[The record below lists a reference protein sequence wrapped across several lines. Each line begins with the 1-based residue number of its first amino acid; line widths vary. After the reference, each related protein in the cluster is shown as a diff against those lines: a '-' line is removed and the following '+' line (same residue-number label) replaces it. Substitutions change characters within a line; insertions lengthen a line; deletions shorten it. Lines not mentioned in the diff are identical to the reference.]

1 VTEAPAVT
9 TLTAPNTLTAPG
21 GTAMPEQSRLNAFL
35 SPAAADLFHPIVHQ
49 NDIWKQDPF
58 DVESIHAEAR
68 AVFHRVLS
76 RAATQPALTAGR
88 ILLLLGESG
97 SGKTH
102 LMRAFRNHTHE
113 PGIGY
118 CGYLQMTSTAGN
130 YARYVLSKLIEAL
143 DQIYYDPNVQASGL
157 MRLSGAVLDALPMI
171 TAEERAKLREGALT
185 PSELIR
191 LVHQYADCALVDSQ
205 FGRIDVDLVRALLF
219 LQRDDA
225 RIKNR
230 VLKYLRCED
239 LAPADRDVLG
249 GVVPRPHEESPMQM
263 IGWLGQAMWAAQEAP
278 LVLCLDQLE
287 DIINQDAGDKDAPLR
302 FRKVMDTAVAIIS
315 AVPSSVVVISCL
327 EDYYKAFRG
336 HLIGAKLDRIE
347 KDPEPIRLTSQ
358 RSSIEVEAIIARR
371 LQYLYEEQGA
381 PVDES
386 LPTAP
391 FSKDDLNVLQ
401 NLRTRDVLDFCRVH
415 REKCASAGEWVP
427 TGAAPSTGKPVPAP
441 AAALV
446 DDLEP
451 LWNDFRA
458 AFATAPADDEAELAE
473 LLSWAI
479 TNCSAEIDSGGRF
492 EAEADAR
499 MVQVEAHGADNAVD
513 RILAGVCNK
522 SAQGG
527 GLMRQIKELQNRAGE
542 FVPVIV
548 RSTAFS
554 FGPKTEIAKQVGKFI
569 TDGGRRAIVEDSDW
583 RTMLALRA
591 FREQNKDSSELTAWL
606 CQTKPLTS
614 LRPLQVILDLDGL
627 AKRRTASANGAAPG
641 AAAPRKSQSA
651 AVASGA
657 LLLGA
662 SSDRAAAPVT
672 LEPKDLTTHAAF
684 LGGTGSGKTTL
695 ALNIIEQLLLNG
707 VPAILMD
714 RKGDLC
720 GYADPAAWTR
730 PLHDPADA
738 DRRQRLRDQLDV
750 HVFTPGHPQG
760 RPLTIPVVPDGVR
773 DLPDY
778 ERDQL
783 AGYAAAALG
792 GMMDYKPRGRDA
804 QRLAVLRQAIGLL
817 GAEEAA
823 VTVPALIEF
832 IHNQDA
838 SLVNAVGVLDVKQFN
853 LLAQDLQTLWLR
865 RKELLEDRAERLDVE
880 YLLGLGGHAVAGKT
894 RLSVISTRF
903 LGETAAVEF
912 WVSQFLLDVTR
923 WTGRR
928 TSPGLQ
934 AVLLFD
940 EADLYLPAT
949 RQPPTKAPMENLLR
963 RARSA
968 GVGLMLVTQ
977 SPGDF
982 DYKCR
987 ENIGSWLAGKITQQT
1002 ALEKMKPLFTDC
1014 RTDVAARLPN
1024 QIRGQFHLIRPPTVV
1039 AFAARPS
1046 LIATEQLPESQIL
1059 ELARAKR
1066 PAVSPFA
1073 PCVP

>member
-1 VTEAPAVT
+1 VT

-21 GTAMPEQSRLNAFL
+21 GTAMPEQRRLNAFL

-68 AVFHRVLS
+68 AVFHRLLS
-76 RAATQPALTAGR
+76 RAATPPALTAGR

-113 PGIGY
+113 QGIGY

-171 TAEERAKLREGALT
+171 TAEERTKLREGALT
-185 PSELIR
+185 PPELIR
-191 LVHQYADCALVDSQ
+191 LVYQYADCALVDSQ
-205 FGRIDVDLVRALLF
+205 FARIDVDLLRALLF

-278 LVLCLDQLE
+278 LVLCFDQLE
-287 DIINQDAGDKDAPLR
+287 DIINQDAADKDAPLR
-302 FRKVMDTAVAIIS
+302 FRKVMDTTVAIIS
-315 AVPSSVVVISCL
+315 TVPSSVVVISCL
-327 EDYYKAFRG
+327 EDYYKAFRE
-336 HLIGAKLDRIE
+336 HLVGAKLDRIE

-358 RSSIEVEAIIARR
+358 RSAAEVEALVARR
-371 LQYLYEEQGA
+371 LQHLYEEQGA
-381 PVDES
+381 PIDETQ
-386 LPTAP
+386 PTAP

-401 NLRTRDVLDFCRVH
+401 NLRTRDVLDFCRLH
-415 REKCASAGEWVP
+415 REKCAWAGEWVP
-427 TGAAPSTGKPVPAP
+427 TGAAPSAATLSPVSPLP
-441 AAALV
+441 PV
-446 DDLEP
+446 DEIEP
-451 LWNDFRA
+451 HWNDFRA
-458 AFATAPADDEAELAE
+458 AFATAPSDKESELAE

-479 TNCSAEIDSGGRF
+479 TSCSAEIEPGCWF
-492 EAEADAR
+492 TADADDR
-499 MVQVEAHGADNAVD
+499 MVQVEAHGAGNAVD

-522 SAQGG
+522 PAQGG
-527 GLMRQIKELQNRAGE
+527 GLMKQVKEVQTRAGDL
-542 FVPVIV
+542 VPVVV

-554 FGPKTEIAKQVGKFI
+554 YGPKTEIAKQIGKLI
-569 TDGGRRAIVEDSDW
+569 TDGGRRAVVEDSDW

-591 FREQNKDSSELTAWL
+591 FREQHKDSPELTGWL
-606 CQTKPLTS
+606 RQTKPLTS
-614 LRPLQVILDLDGL
+614 LRPLQLILDLEGL
-627 AKRRTASANGAAPG
+627 AKRRTAPAPVSLS
-641 AAAPRKSQSA
+641 PRKSTPVVA
-651 AVASGA
+651 AAGS

-662 SSDRAAAPVT
+662 GCDRAAAPVT

-695 ALNIIEQLLLNG
+695 ALNLIEQLLLNG
-707 VPAILMD
+707 VPAVLID

-730 PLHDPADA
+730 PLSDPADA
-738 DRRQRLRDQLDV
+738 ERRQRLRNLLDV

-760 RPLTIPVVPDGVR
+760 RPLTIPVVPDGVK
-773 DLPDY
+773 DLPGY

-804 QRLAVLRQAIGLL
+804 QRLAVLGQAIGLL
-817 GAEEAA
+817 SAEDAA

-865 RKELLEDRAERLDVE
+865 RKELLEDGAERLDVE
-880 YLLGLGGHAVAGKT
+880 YLLGLGRCAVAGKT

-903 LGETAAVEF
+903 LGDAAAVEF

-928 TSPGLQ
+928 ASPDLQ
-934 AVLLFD
+934 AVLMFD
-940 EADLYLPAT
+940 EADLYLPAM
-949 RQPPTKAPMENLLR
+949 RQPATKAPMENLLR

-968 GVGLMLVTQ
+968 GVGLMLATQ

-1002 ALEKMKPLFTDC
+1002 ALEKMKPLFAEC
-1014 RTDVAARLPN
+1014 RIDVAARLPN
-1024 QIRGQFHLIRPPTVV
+1024 QARGQFHLIRPPTVV
-1039 AFAARPS
+1039 GFAARPS
-1046 LIATEQLPESQIL
+1046 LIATEQLPESRIL

-1066 PAVSPFA
+1066 PGTY
-1073 PCVP
+1073 

>member
-1 VTEAPAVT
+1 VT
-9 TLTAPNTLTAPG
+9 TLTAPTFQNPPAETA
-21 GTAMPEQSRLNAFL
+21 TPEQRRLDAFL

-68 AVFHRVLS
+68 AVFHRLLS
-76 RAATQPALTAGR
+76 RAAAPPALTAGR

-102 LMRAFRNHTHE
+102 LMRAFRNQTHE
-113 PGIGY
+113 QGIGY

-143 DQIYYDPNVQASGL
+143 DQTYYDPDVQASGL

-171 TAEERAKLREGALT
+171 TAEERAKLREGALS
-185 PSELIR
+185 PSELTR

-205 FGRIDVDLVRALLF
+205 FARIDVDLLRALLF

-263 IGWLGQAMWAAQEAP
+263 IGWLAHAMWAAQSAP
-278 LVLCLDQLE
+278 LVLCFDQFE
-287 DIINQDAGDKDAPLR
+287 DIINQDAGDKDAPHR
-302 FRKVMDTAVAIIS
+302 FRKVMDTAVAITS
-315 AVPSSVVVISCL
+315 EVPSSVVVISCL
-327 EDYYKAFRG
+327 EDYYKASRG
-336 HLIGAKLDRIE
+336 HVIGSKLDRIE

-358 RSSIEVEAIIARR
+358 RSAVEVEALVARR
-371 LQYLYEEQGA
+371 LQYLYEEQEA
-381 PVDES
+381 PVDETR
-386 LPTAP
+386 PTAP

-401 NLRTRDVLDFCRVH
+401 NLRTRDVLDFCRLH
-415 REKCASAGEWVP
+415 REKCAQAGEWIP
-427 TGAAPSTGKPVPAP
+427 TDAKPSVTTPAP
-441 AAALV
+441 IPAPPPGEEI
-446 DDLEP
+446 EP
-451 LWNDFRA
+451 LWNDFKA
-458 AFATAPADDEAELAE
+458 AFATAPADDEAKLAE

-479 TNCSAEIDSGGRF
+479 TNCSAEIDSGCWF
-492 EAEADAR
+492 SAEADGR
-499 MVQVEAHGADNAVD
+499 LIPVEAHGPDNAVD
-513 RILAGVCNK
+513 RLLAGVCNK

-527 GLMRQIKELQNRAGE
+527 GLSRQIKELQSRAGDL
-542 FVPVIV
+542 VPVIV

-554 FGPKTEIAKQVGKFI
+554 FGPKTEIAKHLGKLI
-569 TDGGRRAIVEDSDW
+569 TDGGRRTVVEDSDW
-583 RTMLALRA
+583 RTMLALRT
-591 FREQNKDSSELTAWL
+591 FREQHKDSPELTGWL
-606 CQTKPLTS
+606 RQTKPLTS
-614 LRPLQVILDLDGL
+614 LRPLQVILDLDGM
-627 AKRRTASANGAAPG
+627 AKRRTAPTNGAAPVK
-641 AAAPRKSQSA
+641 PPPPPIRPA
-651 AVASGA
+651 AVAAGS

-662 SSDRAAAPVT
+662 GCDRAAAPVT

-695 ALNIIEQLLLNG
+695 VLNLIEQLLLSG
-707 VPAILMD
+707 VPAVLMD

-730 PLHDPADA
+730 PLSDPAEA
-738 DRRQRLRDQLDV
+738 ERRQRLRDRIDV

-760 RPLTIPVVPDGVR
+760 RPLTIPIVPDGVN
-773 DLPDY
+773 DLAAY
-778 ERDQL
+778 ERENL

-792 GMMDYKPRGRDA
+792 GMMGYKPRGRDA
-804 QRLAVLRQAIGLL
+804 DCLAVLRQAIGLL
-817 GAEEAA
+817 AAEQEV
-823 VTVPALIEF
+823 VTVPALIEL
-832 IHNQDA
+832 IHSQDP
-838 SLVNAVGVLDVKQFN
+838 SLVNAVGVLDVKHFKV
-853 LLAQDLQTLWLR
+853 LAGNLQTLWLQ
-865 RKELLEDRAERLDVE
+865 RKDLLEDGVERLNVE
-880 YLLGLGGHAVAGKT
+880 YLLGLGRHAVAGKT

-903 LGETAAVEF
+903 LGEAAAIEF

-923 WTGRR
+923 WAGQHP
-928 TSPGLQ
+928 SPNLQ

-940 EADLYLPAT
+940 EAELYLPASG
-949 RQPPTKAPMENLLR
+949 RQPATKAPMENLLR

-968 GVGLMLVTQ
+968 GVGLMLATQ

-1002 ALEKMKPLFTDC
+1002 ALEKMKPLFTEC
-1014 RTDVAARLPN
+1014 RTDVAARVPN

-1039 AFAARPS
+1039 GFAARPS
-1046 LIATEQLPESQIL
+1046 LIATEQLPEGRIL

-1066 PAVSPFA
+1066 P
-1073 PCVP
+1073 